1 MMASNI
7 KIIKLITGEELL
19 AEVTISSPIPTSITL
34 KNPVRIVVIPQKPNM
49 QYDPNRAPSIGFAP
63 WAEFSEDK
71 TFELDKAH
79 ILAIINPVKEFVNQY
94 NSMFGGLVVPSSN
107 LILPGA

>member
-1 MMASNI
+1 MSEV
-7 KIIKLITGEELL
+7 KILKLLNGDELL
-19 AEVTISSPIPTSITL
+19 AEVFVNEVVGELMI
-34 KNPVRIVVIPQKPNM
+34 KNPVRIVVMPNKV
-49 QYDPNRAPSIGFAP
+49 DPKTPNVGFAP

-79 ILAIINPVKEFVNQY
+79 ILAIINPIKEFVNQY
-94 NSMFGGLVVPSSN
+94 NTMFGGLVVPSSN